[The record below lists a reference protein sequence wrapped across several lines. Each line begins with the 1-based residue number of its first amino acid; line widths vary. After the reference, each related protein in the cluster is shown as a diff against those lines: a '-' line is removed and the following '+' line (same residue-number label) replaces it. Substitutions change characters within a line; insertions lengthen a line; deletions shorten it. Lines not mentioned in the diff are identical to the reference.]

1 MGWRLDRHPVPILIM
16 RHRTSISILARQ
28 FGLSR
33 STLLYY
39 DRIGLLRA
47 GARTAA
53 GYRCYGAREERR
65 LRRICELRKAG
76 LALGD
81 IRVMLGDAPGRRA
94 NVIERRLAEIARQI
108 VSLRHQQRLLAALH
122 RHLSK
127 KHLPPLLDKKAWV
140 EMLQLAGM
148 DERAMTRWHA
158 EFEQRAPE
166 EHEQFLASLGIP
178 PDEIVR
184 IRNWS
189 RSRSCDLSNSTENNL
204 SRCPDPARQSPSQRS
219 GGR

>member
-1 MGWRLDRHPVPILIM
+1 M
-16 RHRTSISILARQ
+16 RPGTSIFQLARR

-47 GARTAA
+47 GGRTSA

-81 IRVMLGDAPGRRA
+81 IQVMLGDAPGVRTG
-94 NVIERRLAEIARQI
+94 VIARRLAEIARQI
-108 VSLRHQQRLLAALH
+108 VSLRNQQRLLAALH
-122 RHLSK
+122 GNLSRK
-127 KHLPPLLDKKAWV
+127 PLPPLLDKQAWV

-148 DERAMTRWHA
+148 NEQARARWHA
-158 EFEQRAPE
+158 EFERRAPD
-166 EHEQFLASLGIP
+166 EHEQFLASLGIA
-178 PDEIVR
+178 PDEIAG
-184 IRNWS
+184 IRGWS
-189 RSRSCDLSNSTENNL
+189 R
-204 SRCPDPARQSPSQRS
+204 AR
-219 GGR
+219 GKG